1 MAILKIIFLDTIL
14 DILYFPLWWYSRGM
28 ILAIRW
34 VGKSILELENFLGVG
49 IWAKNIFTPMF
60 GQYDL
65 QGRIVSFF
73 MRFFQIIFR
82 SIAFLV
88 FSGFYL
94 VIFLVYFILPIV
106 ILYFI
111 TIHLSIL

>member
-1 MAILKIIFLDTIL
+1 MNFLKLILIDAIFDV
-14 DILYFPLWWYSRGM
+14 LYFPLWWYSKGLV
-28 ILAIRW
+28 LAIRW
-34 VGKSILELENFLGVG
+34 VGRSILELENLLGVS

-82 SIAFLV
+82 SLAFLL
-88 FSGFYL
+88 FSAFYSVL
-94 VIFLVYFILPIV
+94 FVIYLILPVITIYFIAL
-106 ILYFI
+106 
-111 TIHLSIL
+111 HLSIL